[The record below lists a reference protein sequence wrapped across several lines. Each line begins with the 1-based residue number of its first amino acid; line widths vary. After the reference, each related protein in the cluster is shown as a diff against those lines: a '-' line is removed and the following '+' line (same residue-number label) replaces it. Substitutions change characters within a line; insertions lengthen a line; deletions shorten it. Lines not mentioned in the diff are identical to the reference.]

1 METILLLNPG
11 IDADSDVSDNSNS
24 IIDEIRSVIDNNL
37 VSDSGA
43 KRFNYGE
50 REEVYRLCGLAAQF
64 YESKDGASVADSLGQ
79 EYRDFLVDGLLY
91 IVKGDSFEKTLFS
104 RFDFYEHL
112 AEADGKD
119 VDVYKMIKTSC
130 RTSDI
135 DMFENVVFSYEILH
149 FLGLNN
155 PQDTRNNARIV
166 NNMYNSMIQSMIESR
181 GMLPEEMVYFLASSV
196 PVKFGSK
203 RKKEM
208 FEVYVK
214 KQKDVI
220 DAFGF
225 SCDIVSQLQDFE
237 TKIGGFFDEEKD
249 DIYRSAKSSL
259 SKRMDSDSFMKD
271 FYSIYEYF
279 GKMPKK
285 PKGVLKSYIL
295 ELLSEKSLSSEE
307 IFNLLVAQESY
318 MRLNRDNKDKS
329 EFSSFLSEV
338 FSNPEFNNV
347 LDLIYRDKSLFS
359 NGGVKYLVSDGSVSL
374 EQKMIE
380 QAGYLLGDTGD
391 SCHDTFEDY
400 SKIFRLIYGNSNM
413 AKHLRKQV
421 VDSVTRTKDEEDGI
435 IFDKKTRI
443 PAYINSW
450 NSIASKTK
458 ALKDVFGIDLAGDIK
473 SSRDLSNITEMSRF
487 QNKVA
492 GRIKSEVKQGNKEGI
507 SFWED
512 IMSGKNTNKFY
523 TR

>member
-1 METILLLNPG
+1 MDTMLLLPPG
-11 IDADSDVSDNSNS
+11 IDADSGVSDNSNS
-24 IIDEIRSVIDNNL
+24 IVDEIKSVIDNNL
-37 VSDSGA
+37 VSDSVA

-50 REEVYRLCGLAAQF
+50 REEVYRLFGLAAQF
-64 YESKDGASVADSLGQ
+64 YESKDGASIADSLGQ

-91 IVKGDSFEKTLFS
+91 IVKDDSCEKMLFS

-130 RTSDI
+130 GTSDI
-135 DMFENVVFSYEILH
+135 DMFENVVFSYEVLH
-149 FLGLNN
+149 FFGLNN

-166 NNMYNSMIQSMIESR
+166 NNMYNSMIQSMIESK
-181 GMLPEEMVYFLASSV
+181 GMLPKDMVYFLASSV

-203 RKKEM
+203 KKKEM
-208 FEVYVK
+208 FGAYVK

-237 TKIGGFFDEEKD
+237 SKMGEFFDEQKD

-259 SKRMDSDSFMKD
+259 SKRMDSCTFMKD

-285 PKGVLKSYIL
+285 PKGILKSYIL

-307 IFNLLVAQESY
+307 VFNLLVAQESY
-318 MRLNRDNKDKS
+318 MRLKNDSKGKS
-329 EFSSFLSEV
+329 EFSSFLLEV
-338 FSNPEFNNV
+338 FGNPEFDNV
-347 LDLIYRDKSLFS
+347 LDLIYRDKSNFS
-359 NGGVKYLVSDGSVSL
+359 NGGVKYLVSDGSVNL
-374 EQKMIE
+374 KQKMIE
-380 QAGYLLGDTGD
+380 QAGYLLSDTSD
-391 SCHDTFEDY
+391 SCLEILENY
-400 SKIFRLIYGNSNM
+400 RKIFHLMYNNNDL
-413 AKHLRKQV
+413 AKPLLKQV
-421 VDSVTRTKDEEDGI
+421 VDSVTRTKEEEEGI

-443 PAYINSW
+443 PVYLNSW
-450 NSIASKTK
+450 DSIASKTK
-458 ALKDVFGIDLAGDIK
+458 ALRDVFGIDLTEDIK
-473 SSRDLSNITEMSRF
+473 DIKDRSDISDVSRF

-512 IMSGKNTNKFY
+512 VMSGKHINQFY